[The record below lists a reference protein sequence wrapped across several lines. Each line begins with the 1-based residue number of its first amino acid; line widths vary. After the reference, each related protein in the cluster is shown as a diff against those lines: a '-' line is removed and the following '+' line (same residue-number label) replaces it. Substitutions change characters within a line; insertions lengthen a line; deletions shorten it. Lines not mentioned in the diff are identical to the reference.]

1 MNTIVAMLK
10 DTPEISMQEIA
21 DSLGANIKTIK
32 RDFEQLKEENIL
44 VRRGG
49 RKIGFWEIIENT
61 I

>member
-1 MNTIVAMLK
+1 MLK